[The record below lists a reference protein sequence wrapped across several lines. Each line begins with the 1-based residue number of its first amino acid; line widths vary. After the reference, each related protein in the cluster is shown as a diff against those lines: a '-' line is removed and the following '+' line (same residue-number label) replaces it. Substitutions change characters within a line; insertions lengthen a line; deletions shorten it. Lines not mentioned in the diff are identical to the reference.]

1 MSDENK
7 NQESVASNSQLQA
20 AHLPTCDVSIDVG
33 QILAAN
39 QALLKNMARRME
51 QLETKLTGMESAFN
65 NQANLL
71 AADRK
76 AVLMLSAPAREV
88 KPWEPA
94 SGREELNTRYF
105 ARFSLLDKLFRP
117 WLMRRKNN

>member
-1 MSDENK
+1 MNDENK
-7 NQESVASNSQLQA
+7 NQESVAGNSQLQT
-20 AHLPTCDVSIDVG
+20 AHLPTCDVSIDIG

-51 QLETKLTGMESAFN
+51 QLENKLSGVENAFN
-65 NQANLL
+65 DQARLL

-76 AVLMLSAPAREV
+76 TVLMLAAPAREV

-94 SGREELNTRYF
+94 RSEELNDRYF
-105 ARFSLLDKLFRP
+105 SRFSLLDKLFRP

>member
-1 MSDENK
+1 MSDEDK
-7 NQESVASNSQLQA
+7 TRDSVNSQLQA
-20 AHLPTCDVSIDVG
+20 AHLPTCDVSIDIG

-51 QLETKLTGMESAFN
+51 QMENKLTGMENAFN
-65 NQANLL
+65 DQARLL

-76 AVLMLSAPAREV
+76 TVLLLAAPAREV
-88 KPWEPA
+88 KAWEPPA
-94 SGREELNTRYF
+94 SEKLDKGYF
-105 ARFSLLDKLFRP
+105 ARFSFYDRLFRP